1 MFSALKKLVGSDQT
15 PVRDKNIPAGLQS
28 MNQALQRRFAKG
40 VQYNMK
46 IVIRGDRNTG
56 KTTLW
61 HRLQGKKFI
70 EEYIPTQE
78 IQVTSIHWNYKTT
91 DDIVKVEVW
100 DVVDKG
106 KCKKR
111 GDGLKLENDPQE
123 AESEM
128 ALDAEFLDVYKN
140 CNGVVMMFDITKQWT
155 FNYILRELPKVPT
168 HVPVCVLGNYRDMGE
183 HRVILPGDVR
193 DLIDNLNRPPGSSYF
208 RYAESS
214 MKNSFGLK
222 YLHKFFNIPFL
233 QLQRETLLRQLET
246 NQLDIDATLEELSV
260 QQETEDQN
268 YELFLEMM
276 EARSRGHTSPLTT
289 NGQSPSSGS
298 QSPIVPPSSTST
310 GSSSPGTPQPPQPLS
325 TSSTISPE
333 PPPSFSPVPA
343 PEAQQPHAPPPAT
356 ASPAPLAAVPPLKR
370 SIISRL
376 FGMSPASDPSPPQ
389 PDAAAAAT
397 PPPHPE
403 APAKVQSVEDF
414 VPDDSLD
421 HSFLED
427 PAPQKDKGKLQTKH
441 RVDSESD
448 GEAPGGNPMVA
459 GFQDDLDLDDKIPSR
474 PMLAPERVPSKN
486 ITLSSEEEEEE
497 EVKDSKVIL
506 IPDEDIDI
514 EQEKKRS
521 SRNSLKPQNEAILTK
536 ATDLKPPDSLPPH
549 SGSERNSSSKVNTS
563 LPAAVAATPAAV
575 QAPKTTSQ
583 SKAHALKQK
592 VVKEEKPE
600 ESDSDQEGPIATQM
614 LSFVMDDP
622 DFESEDSDS
631 QKKKM
636 DEFPVREDLSEISDD
651 DTSLAKPPQPV
662 KSTVHS
668 FKLKNDSDLFGL
680 GLEETGPKESSEEDK
695 QPSKEKKKKKKK
707 SKEEEEKSVKKKS
720 KHKKSKEKEENKE
733 EKKKKKKKSKEKNSE
748 IDELEAFLG
757 GGGASMSK
765 PRGGG
770 DYEEL

>member
-1 MFSALKKLVGSDQT
+1 MFSALKKLVGSDQAA
-15 PVRDKNIPAGLQS
+15 VRDKNIPAGLQS

-100 DVVDKG
+100 DVVDKGQKILLRDAFG

-276 EARSRGHTSPLTT
+276 EARSQGHTSPLAT

-310 GSSSPGTPQPPQPLS
+310 GSSSPRAPQPP
-325 TSSTISPE
+325 
-333 PPPSFSPVPA
+333 PPPSSRAPPA
-343 PEAQQPHAPPPAT
+343 AAPPP
-356 ASPAPLAAVPPLKR
+356 KR
-370 SIISRL
+370 GIIARL
-376 FGMSPASDPSPPQ
+376 FGTSPAAEPAPPQ
-389 PDAAAAAT
+389 PDPAAAT
-397 PPPHPE
+397 PPPHPA

-414 VPDDSLD
+414 VPEDSLD

-427 PAPQKDKGKLQTKH
+427 PAPQKDKGKPQAKH
-441 RVDSESD
+441 RLDSESD
-448 GEAPGGNPMVA
+448 GEVPGGNPMVA

-474 PMLAPERVPSKN
+474 PMLVAERVPSKN

-497 EVKDSKVIL
+497 EVEDSKVIL
-506 IPDEDIDI
+506 IPDGDKNT

-521 SRNSLKPQNEAILTK
+521 SRNSLKPQSEAILTK
-536 ATDLKPPDSLPPH
+536 AADPKPPDSLPPR
-549 SGSERNSSSKVNTS
+549 SGSERNSSSKGNMS
-563 LPAAVAATPAAV
+563 LSAPAAAPTAAA
-575 QAPKTTSQ
+575 QASKATAQ
-583 SKAHALKQK
+583 SKGLASKQK

-600 ESDSDQEGPIATQM
+600 DSDSDQEGPIATQM

-662 KSTVHS
+662 KSTVPS

-680 GLEETGPKESSEEDK
+680 GLEEAGPKESSEEDK

-707 SKEEEEKSVKKKS
+707 SKEVLF
-720 KHKKSKEKEENKE
+720 
-733 EKKKKKKKSKEKNSE
+733 NSS
-748 IDELEAFLG
+748 DLSCYPPAWN
-757 GGGASMSK
+757 
-765 PRGGG
+765 RGGLLCCPPG
-770 DYEEL
+770 TWWTPFHAHILQL

>member
-1 MFSALKKLVGSDQT
+1 
-15 PVRDKNIPAGLQS
+15 
-28 MNQALQRRFAKG
+28 
-40 VQYNMK
+40 
-46 IVIRGDRNTG
+46 
-56 KTTLW
+56 
-61 HRLQGKKFI
+61 
-70 EEYIPTQE
+70 
-78 IQVTSIHWNYKTT
+78 
-91 DDIVKVEVW
+91 
-100 DVVDKG
+100 
-106 KCKKR
+106 
-111 GDGLKLENDPQE
+111 
-123 AESEM
+123 
-128 ALDAEFLDVYKN
+128 
-140 CNGVVMMFDITKQWT
+140 
-155 FNYILRELPKVPT
+155 
-168 HVPVCVLGNYRDMGE
+168 
-183 HRVILPGDVR
+183 
-193 DLIDNLNRPPGSSYF
+193 
-208 RYAESS
+208 
-214 MKNSFGLK
+214 
-222 YLHKFFNIPFL
+222 
-233 QLQRETLLRQLET
+233 
-246 NQLDIDATLEELSV
+246 
-260 QQETEDQN
+260 
-268 YELFLEMM
+268 FLEMM
-276 EARSRGHTSPLTT
+276 EARSRGHMSPLTT

-325 TSSTISPE
+325 TSSTVSPE

-356 ASPAPLAAVPPLKR
+356 ASPAPPAAVAPPKR

-376 FGMSPASDPSPPQ
+376 FGTSPASDPSPPQ
-389 PDAAAAAT
+389 PDPAAAT

-427 PAPQKDKGKLQTKH
+427 PAPRKDKGKPQTKH

-448 GEAPGGNPMVA
+448 GEVPGGNPMVA

-474 PMLAPERVPSKN
+474 PMLATERVPSN
-486 ITLSSEEEEEE
+486 NVTLSSEEEEEE
-497 EVKDSKVIL
+497 KVKDSKVVL
-506 IPDEDIDI
+506 IPDEDIEK

-521 SRNSLKPQNEAILTK
+521 SRNSLKPQSEAILTK
-536 ATDLKPPDSLPPH
+536 VTDPKPPDNLPPH

-563 LPAAVAATPAAV
+563 LPTAAAATPAAV

-583 SKAHALKQK
+583 SKGHALKQK

-651 DTSLAKPPQPV
+651 DTSLTKPPQSV
-662 KSTVHS
+662 KSTVPS

-680 GLEETGPKESSEEDK
+680 GLEETGPKESSEEGKDK

-707 SKEEEEKSVKKKS
+707 SKEEDEKSVKKKS

-757 GGGASMSK
+757 GGGASVSK

>member
-1 MFSALKKLVGSDQT
+1 MFSALKKLVGSDQAA
-15 PVRDKNIPAGLQS
+15 VRDKNIPAGLQS

-276 EARSRGHTSPLTT
+276 EARSQGHTSPLAT

-298 QSPIVPPSSTST
+298 QSPIVAPSSAST
-310 GSSSPGTPQPPQPLS
+310 GSSSPSTPQPPLTAS
-325 TSSTISPE
+325 AAASPE
-333 PPPSFSPVPA
+333 PASSLSPVPA
-343 PEAQQPHAPPPAT
+343 PEAPQPPA
-356 ASPAPLAAVPPLKR
+356 PAAAPAAAPAR
-370 SIISRL
+370 RGIIARL
-376 FGMSPASDPSPPQ
+376 FGTSPAAEPAPPHADP
-389 PDAAAAAT
+389 AAAT
-397 PPPHPE
+397 PPPNPA

-414 VPDDSLD
+414 VPEDSLD
-421 HSFLED
+421 HSFLEE
-427 PAPQKDKGKLQTKH
+427 PAPQKDKGKPQPKH

-459 GFQDDLDLDDKIPSR
+459 GFQDDVDLDDKIPSR
-474 PMLAPERVPSKN
+474 PMPAAERVPSKN

-506 IPDEDIDI
+506 IPDGDKNT

-521 SRNSLKPQNEAILTK
+521 SRNSLKPQSEAILTK
-536 ATDLKPPDSLPPH
+536 ATDPKPPDSLPPR
-549 SGSERNSSSKVNTS
+549 SGSERSNSSKGNTS
-563 LPAAVAATPAAV
+563 LAAPAAAPTAAA
-575 QAPKTTSQ
+575 QASKATAQ
-583 SKAHALKQK
+583 SKGLASKQK

-636 DEFPVREDLSEISDD
+636 NEFPVREDLSEISDD

-662 KSTVHS
+662 KSTVPS

-680 GLEETGPKESSEEDK
+680 GLEEAGPKESSEEDK
-695 QPSKEKKKKKKK
+695 QASKEKKKKKKK
-707 SKEEEEKSVKKKS
+707 SKEEDDKSVKKKS
-720 KHKKSKEKEENKE
+720 KHKKSKEKEESKE
-733 EKKKKKKKSKEKNSE
+733 EKEKKKKKKKSKEKSSE

-757 GGGASMSK
+757 GGGAGMSK
-765 PRGGG
+765 PQGGG

>member
-1 MFSALKKLVGSDQT
+1 V
-15 PVRDKNIPAGLQS
+15 
-28 MNQALQRRFAKG
+28 
-40 VQYNMK
+40 K

-276 EARSRGHTSPLTT
+276 EARSQGHTSPLAT

-310 GSSSPGTPQPPQPLS
+310 GSSSPGTPQPGSSGQP
-325 TSSTISPE
+325 
-333 PPPSFSPVPA
+333 PPPSPRLPSQVGAGACPGRM
-343 PEAQQPHAPPPAT
+343 
-356 ASPAPLAAVPPLKR
+356 APLRLPLLPLQFAR
-370 SIISRL
+370 ERLSRQVY
-376 FGMSPASDPSPPQ
+376 P
-389 PDAAAAAT
+389 AAAT
-397 PPPHPE
+397 PPTHPA

-414 VPDDSLD
+414 VPEDSLD

-427 PAPQKDKGKLQTKH
+427 PAPQRDKGKPQGRH
-441 RVDSESD
+441 RGDSESD
-448 GEAPGGNPMVA
+448 GEVPGGNPMVA

-474 PMLAPERVPSKN
+474 PVLAAERVPSKN

-506 IPDEDIDI
+506 VPAGDKNT

-521 SRNSLKPQNEAILTK
+521 SRNSLKPQGEAILTK
-536 ATDLKPPDSLPPH
+536 AADPKPPDSLPPR
-549 SGSERNSSSKVNTS
+549 SGSERSSSRGSTS
-563 LPAAVAATPAAV
+563 LAAPAAAPTAAA
-575 QAPKTTSQ
+575 QAPKGTAQ
-583 SKAHALKQK
+583 SKGLASKQK

-622 DFESEDSDS
+622 DFESEDSDT

-662 KSTVHS
+662 KSTVPS

-680 GLEETGPKESSEEDK
+680 GLEEGGPKESSEEDK

-707 SKEEEEKSVKKKS
+707 SKEEEDKSVKKKS
-720 KHKKSKEKEENKE
+720 KHKKSKEKEESKE
-733 EKKKKKKKSKEKNSE
+733 DKEKKKKKKKSKEKSSE

-757 GGGASMSK
+757 GGGAGMSK